1 MQGQY
6 SGVSPTE
13 VSLSLGSPPR
23 LLWALGLCPLGWVLL
38 GMPVLGGAGCQCPVP
53 GGDRGPSAV
62 TPNAFF
68 LLFPLPGQMTKLQQL
83 SGHTLPFASLGHAPS
98 MVPGEHLLCPPQGWG
113 CGVPLLTHPAT
124 WTPGGNPHPLHP
136 LRSQPS

>member
-6 SGVSPTE
+6 SGVSPAE

-23 LLWALGLCPLGWVLL
+23 LLWALGLCPLGWALL

-62 TPNAFF
+62 TPNAAF
-68 LLFPLPGQMTKLQQL
+68 LLFPLPGQVTKLQQL
-83 SGHTLPFASLGHAPS
+83 SGHTLPFTSLGHAPS
-98 MVPGEHLLCPPQGWG
+98 MVPGEHLPCPPQGWG

-124 WTPGGNPHPLHP
+124 WT
-136 LRSQPS
+136 R